1 MRLMRLSLPIPPI
14 PVPTHLVCLVVGHDP
29 SWVHAVSVGVMDRPV
44 CRVCGQVRPRD
55 SLSA

>member
-1 MRLMRLSLPIPPI
+1 MRLSLPIPLI
-14 PVPTHLVCLVVGHDP
+14 PVPAPLVCWALGHSP

-55 SLSA
+55 SLAS